1 MNFTSSRAR
10 LLRVE
15 TLATIPHGI
24 FAFCPVSL
32 ITPRLIVGLSS
43 RCREDPPRCLVVG
56 ARMVESRRGAAGAF
70 ARSRARIEAA
80 APLPLRGGV
89 GIADAPRDGA
99 DMNVT
104 EIDMPAVLAFGI
116 TAAGEGGHGAIEA
129 RDRWPRQAATD
140 CGSPAIELHFTRTK
154 TEKAMLFPCCSEQLV
169 PGRNRLIL
177 QGLAGST

>member
-1 MNFTSSRAR
+1 MAVNSCGKAVQAKSPVRQQVGVAGFTSSRAR

-80 APLPLRGGV
+80 APVPLRGGV
-89 GIADAPRDGA
+89 GIAD
-99 DMNVT
+99 T
-104 EIDMPAVLAFGI
+104 
-116 TAAGEGGHGAIEA
+116 
-129 RDRWPRQAATD
+129 
-140 CGSPAIELHFTRTK
+140 
-154 TEKAMLFPCCSEQLV
+154 
-169 PGRNRLIL
+169 
-177 QGLAGST
+177 